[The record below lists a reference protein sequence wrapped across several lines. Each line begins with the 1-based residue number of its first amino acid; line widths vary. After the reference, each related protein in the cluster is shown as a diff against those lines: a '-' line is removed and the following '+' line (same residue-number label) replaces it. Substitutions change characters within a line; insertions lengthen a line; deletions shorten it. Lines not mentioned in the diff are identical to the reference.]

1 MRFEFATAGRILAGP
16 GRAADL
22 PAVLAGLGARVL
34 VCTGAN
40 PLRHNALIGELGRPP
55 RCLRWPVNPASTWPG
70 PPPTPPGG
78 TAPT

>member
-22 PAVLAGLGARVL
+22 PAVLAGLGDRVL

-40 PLRHNALIGELGRPP
+40 PLRHNALIGELGRLL
-55 RCLRWPVNPASTWPG
+55 RCSRWPGNPASTWPG
-70 PPPTPPGG
+70 PPPVRRGG
-78 TAPT
+78 MAPT